1 MPPSLCRWGT
11 QGRNSG
17 IPTRQHQQALQS
29 QRRKRTS
36 SASCKHPC
44 YHERWTGAAAMD
56 SETAVPR
63 TRERRRAPSPSD
75 AAPGNAPARAARG
88 AAPRNVRMAP
98 GKLGRRSPK
107 AEATPRSRD
116 EQIHKI
122 RFVYTVK
129 YYSALKREVFLFLF
143 SILGFYWVF
152 KISQVGL
159 RGCLASE

>member
-1 MPPSLCRWGT
+1 
-11 QGRNSG
+11 
-17 IPTRQHQQALQS
+17 
-29 QRRKRTS
+29 
-36 SASCKHPC
+36 
-44 YHERWTGAAAMD
+44 
-56 SETAVPR
+56 
-63 TRERRRAPSPSD
+63 
-75 AAPGNAPARAARG
+75 
-88 AAPRNVRMAP
+88 MAP

>member
-1 MPPSLCRWGT
+1 MGNPGQKLGDPHPPAPAGLTKSEEKTHVFSLLQAPVLPRAPDRG
-11 QGRNSG
+11 GRDG
-17 IPTRQHQQALQS
+17 
-29 QRRKRTS
+29 QRNGS
-36 SASCKHPC
+36 SS
-44 YHERWTGAAAMD
+44 
-56 SETAVPR
+56 

-88 AAPRNVRMAP
+88 AAPRNVCMAP

>member
-1 MPPSLCRWGT
+1 
-11 QGRNSG
+11 
-17 IPTRQHQQALQS
+17 
-29 QRRKRTS
+29 
-36 SASCKHPC
+36 
-44 YHERWTGAAAMD
+44 
-56 SETAVPR
+56 
-63 TRERRRAPSPSD
+63 
-75 AAPGNAPARAARG
+75 
-88 AAPRNVRMAP
+88 MAP

-159 RGCLASE
+159 RGCLASESLRLLFLSPLSASFFRNGDAIQIFLVACS